1 FGLSAVSV
9 RLTCHRVGSV
19 YLRTTVKRTKRG
31 ESVRYLQLAHN
42 QRNERGVPV
51 ARVIHNFGREDTL
64 DREALAR
71 LVRSIQRFLGGEETL
86 RAGTPEGFRFLA
98 APEAGGPHV
107 LDRLWSQLGIGTAIS
122 RVAGRG
128 RGRSGVER
136 AIFTMVCQRSLEP
149 ASKLEATRWLG
160 RDVVLPGIA
169 AVTDDELYRAM
180 NFLRSCS
187 ERVQES
193 VFFSLA
199 NLLNLEVDVI
209 FFDTTST
216 YFEVDVDQDGDEEAA
231 E

>member
-1 FGLSAVSV
+1 MSV
-9 RLTCHRVGSV
+9 GLTCHRVGSV

-107 LDRLWSQLGIGTAIS
+107 LDRLWSQLGI
-122 RVAGRG
+122 VP
-128 RGRSGVER
+128 RSPVPR
-136 AIFTMVCQRSLEP
+136 
-149 ASKLEATRWLG
+149 
-160 RDVVLPGIA
+160 
-169 AVTDDELYRAM
+169 
-180 NFLRSCS
+180 
-187 ERVQES
+187 
-193 VFFSLA
+193 
-199 NLLNLEVDVI
+199 
-209 FFDTTST
+209 
-216 YFEVDVDQDGDEEAA
+216 
-231 E
+231 